1 MAFATLPQRENMR
14 VIYDVGSNN
23 GDDIPYYLLKCDLV
37 VAVEAN
43 PALAEG
49 IRRRFSNAINAGN
62 LVVENIVITVA
73 EGDGDKVP
81 FYLHKSRHFLSQ
93 FGRPADNIL
102 EQFDETY
109 LPSKTLMAVLSKYGS
124 PLYVK
129 IDVEGYDQKLLEEL
143 FRNRVFPP
151 YLSAESHSI
160 EVFSQLVANG
170 GYTAFK
176 LVDGA
181 SIPVV
186 YNAYPVASR
195 HGPVE
200 HSFPFHSAGPFG
212 NDIIGPWERPDTF
225 FQTLAQ
231 AGLGWKDIHVS
242 NVDVAER

>member
-1 MAFATLPQRENMR
+1 MR

-23 GDDIPYYLLKCDLV
+23 GDDIPYYLLKSDLV

-49 IRRRFSNAINAGN
+49 IRRRFSGAISSGN
-62 LVVENIVITVA
+62 LIVENIVITVA
-73 EGDGDKVP
+73 EGGQVP

-93 FGRPADNIL
+93 FGRPADNII
-102 EQFDETY
+102 EQFEETS
-109 LPSKTLMAVLSKYGS
+109 LPSKSLMNILDTYGS
-124 PLYVK
+124 PLYIK
-129 IDVEGYDQKLLEEL
+129 IDVEGYDQKLLAEL
-143 FRNRVFPP
+143 FKNRVFPA

-186 YNAYPVASR
+186 YNAYPVATR
-195 HGPVE
+195 QGPVE

-212 NDIIGPWERPDTF
+212 NDIIGPWERPETF
-225 FQTLAQ
+225 FYTLAQ